1 MMKRKK
7 MATLVSKILAF
18 GRKYISARGFCW
30 LCVGLLVMVA
40 CDPDVKSHTKD
51 VVINSA
57 IRIVARLTPPSLRG
71 FVMKKVWNK
80 KS

>member
-1 MMKRKK
+1 

-18 GRKYISARGFCW
+18 GRKYISGRGFCW

-51 VVINSA
+51 VVINIDVMNVSA
-57 IRIVARLTPPSLRG
+57 GYAQVHFSTNS
-71 FVMKKVWNK
+71 
-80 KS
+80 